1 MTAERD
7 DLLSLSDFA
16 WQRLLAR
23 IESLDDE
30 EYLWQPAEDS
40 WSVRPDADGV
50 WQLDGAALPP
60 DPAPITTIA
69 WRLSHLGDVLSGERN
84 ATWIGLTPEAR
95 PDRPGRA
102 GTVAECREH
111 LDDAYAFWRRC
122 LAQATEL
129 DLTMGP
135 IAGPYQGS
143 SRRSFLLHELDE
155 LIHHAAE
162 VGVLRDLFAAS
173 RPQPPIVAAALGAD
187 RPALEALLATDPTLP
202 DRHPDLVRQVAA
214 AQRWPGV
221 ELLVELGFP
230 ADPPSGTAAV
240 HYAAG
245 AGELRIV
252 RLLVD
257 HGADL
262 EARDPTFHETP
273 RGWAA
278 FFGQTEVAEALG

>member
-1 MTAERD
+1 MTAELD
-7 DLLSLSDFA
+7 DLVSLSDYA

-23 IESLDDE
+23 IDGLDDE
-30 EYLWQPAEDS
+30 EYLWQPADGC
-40 WSVRPDADGV
+40 WSVRPDADGS

-60 DPAPITTIA
+60 DPTPITTIA
-69 WRLSHLGDVLSGERN
+69 WRLSHIDDVLTGERN
-84 ATWIGLTPEAR
+84 ATWIGLAPDGR

-102 GTVAECREH
+102 ATAAECRER

-122 LAQATEL
+122 LARATEL
-129 DLTMGP
+129 DTPMGP
-135 IAGPYQGS
+135 IAGPYRDG

-155 LIHHAAE
+155 LIHHGAE

-173 RPQPPIVAAALGAD
+173 RPQPPIVAAALDAD
-187 RPALEALLATDPTLP
+187 RPALEALLAADPELP
-202 DRHPDLVRQVAA
+202 ARHPDLLRQVAA
-214 AQRWPGV
+214 AQRWDGV
-221 ELLVELGFP
+221 ELLLQLGFP
-230 ADPPSGTAAV
+230 VDPPSGTAPV

-278 FFGQTEVAEALG
+278 FFGHPEVADALS